1 MVRVL
6 FLGLLAA
13 TMCGFV
19 SVASAPQT
27 HHRPSHAVPQ
37 EAPLEDDPAV
47 RNERSTNLSHV
58 TGTARKIQ
66 MYIKSRHLQLLPDGT
81 ANGTTDDAS
90 VYSKFRPL
98 LLFDTFRD
106 TAYRKSFATNCRF
119 SSDRLM
125 LSKALPPQSSMS

>member
-1 MVRVL
+1 MVRVF

-19 SVASAPQT
+19 SVASAPQAF
-27 HHRPSHAVPQ
+27 RSAVPQ
-37 EAPLEDDPAV
+37 EAPLEEDLAV

-58 TGTARKIQ
+58 SSGTARKIQ

-90 VYSKFRPL
+90 VYSESNHPL
-98 LLFDTFRD
+98 FYF
-106 TAYRKSFATNCRF
+106 
-119 SSDRLM
+119 
-125 LSKALPPQSSMS
+125 